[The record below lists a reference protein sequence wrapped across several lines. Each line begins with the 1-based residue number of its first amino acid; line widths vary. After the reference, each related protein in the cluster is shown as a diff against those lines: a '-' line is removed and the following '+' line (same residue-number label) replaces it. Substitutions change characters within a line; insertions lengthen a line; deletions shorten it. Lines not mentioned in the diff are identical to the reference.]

1 MEVVTIKPMQQE
13 HWEQVKQ
20 IYESGI
26 ATGIATFETTAPS
39 LEKWDD
45 GHITFARLLAVE
57 NNAVVGWTALSPVSS
72 RCVCVCVC
80 VWWRGR
86 SECICGRNTQRKRY
100 WKMVLQASV

>member
-26 ATGIATFETTAPS
+26 AIDITTFETTAPS

-45 GHITFARLLAVE
+45 GQITFARFVAVE
-57 NNAVVGWTALSPVSS
+57 NNEVVGWTALSPISS
-72 RCVCVCVC
+72 RCVCVC
-80 VWWRGR
+80 
-86 SECICGRNTQRKRY
+86 
-100 WKMVLQASV
+100 MVAWQK